1 MKNLFTGGRR
11 KVAAVMA
18 IALFTSLSPVAP
30 IDAASKANNLVIL
43 VGEKDAGWCSQD
55 SPGLDQIAM
64 KNAVSEG
71 LMTMNSEG
79 KVVPYLLKSVSSSA
93 DYKTWTLTLREG
105 IFFHDAEQWSA
116 ASLAA
121 NLAAALG
128 LTVTGSLPAIAW
140 QDLFGGVTSFAAF
153 AAKVQ
158 VKSAFIVQ
166 LNLPAPRPDV
176 PSILYGS
183 GRFTMWSS
191 ATLKSPKCG
200 TTVGFGTGPFK
211 IVEKGIDQFTT
222 KLEANPNYWRKAAD
236 GSKLPKAKTVT
247 FKTVLDAT
255 QRVNALE
262 KGSADIASFGST
274 SGAQIK
280 RAQKDLK
287 SKITVIAGA
296 KETTWALH
304 MNTAIAPFNNKN
316 ARMAVSFAIDRVN
329 YAKLMTRSLASPAT
343 SLGASYHPYYVKNTG
358 VRFDLAKAKEYV
370 AAYKKDTGKDLVVV
384 IPITDTTESAKSNGA
399 IAKFLEAAGIKTS
412 LMAPV
417 TSTQYILRGFAL
429 RQQWSW
435 FNVVAGND
443 ASFASLFSTK
453 TDLELSGFRF
463 TNPGLAQCF
472 VDARASGD
480 AKNYKTCAAVLHGEA
495 YWIPVY
501 TESGYL
507 MHRNKVSGIGATPLP
522 NGGKRQI
529 ISLAGFDFASV
540 TVSG

>member
-1 MKNLFTGGRR
+1 MKKIFSGSRR

-18 IALFTSLSPVAP
+18 IALVASMSPVAS

-71 LMTMNSEG
+71 LVTMNSEG
-79 KVVPYLLKSVSSSA
+79 KVVPYLLKSISSSA

-105 IFFHDAEQWSA
+105 IFFHDEEQWSA
-116 ASLAA
+116 ATLAA

-128 LTVTGSLPAIAW
+128 LTIKGSLPAIAW
-140 QDLFGGVTSFAAF
+140 QDLFGGVTSLAAF

-158 VKSAFIVQ
+158 VKSAYSVQ
-166 LNLPAPRPDV
+166 LNLPAARPDL
-176 PSILYGS
+176 PTLLYGS

-236 GSKLPKAKTVT
+236 GSKLPKAKTVI

-262 KGSADIASFGST
+262 KGSADIASFGAT
-274 SGAQIK
+274 SGAQIN
-280 RAQKDLK
+280 RAIKDLK
-287 SKITVIAGA
+287 SKVTVVAGA

-304 MNTAIAPFNNKN
+304 LNTAIAPFNNKN
-316 ARMAVSFAIDRVN
+316 ARMAVSYAIDREN
-329 YAKLMTRSLASPAT
+329 YSKLMTRNLASPAT
-343 SLGASYHPYYVKNTG
+343 SLGASYHPYYVKNSG

-370 AAYKKDTGKDLVVV
+370 AAYKKDTGKDLTVV
-384 IPITDTTESAKSNGA
+384 IPITDTTESSKSNGA
-399 IAKFLEAAGIKTS
+399 IGKFLEAAGIKTS

-417 TSTQYILRGFAL
+417 TSTQYILRGFGL
-429 RQQWSW
+429 GQQWSW
-435 FNVVAGND
+435 FNVVAGRD
-443 ASFASLFSTK
+443 ATFASLFSTK

-472 VDARASGD
+472 IDARASGD
-480 AKNYKTCAAVLHGEA
+480 DKNYKKCAAVLHGEA

-501 TESGYL
+501 TEAGYL
-507 MHRNKVSGIGATPLP
+507 MHSNKVSGIGETPLP